1 MNCYL
6 QLAIFSAC
14 LGLFQ
19 LGYDGSGLNQV
30 ESKIE
35 KFLYE
40 TFKERYGIQLTTEST
55 STYFSFAV
63 AIFEVGGMVGASF
76 ASYVAENFGR
86 KRGLLYTQC
95 FSILGGISQGTC
107 RYASSYEML
116 LIGMHTDLSTVCDNS
131 FPVDMVFIFVILC
144 YTFG

>member
-19 LGYDGSGLNQV
+19 LGYNGSGLNQV

-63 AIFEVGGMVGASF
+63 AIFEFGGMVCRLSRFRALVLEQIPFKSFCRHFF
-76 ASYVAENFGR
+76 ASYEMYD
-86 KRGLLYTQC
+86 GL
-95 FSILGGISQGTC
+95 
-107 RYASSYEML
+107 
-116 LIGMHTDLSTVCDNS
+116 
-131 FPVDMVFIFVILC
+131 
-144 YTFG
+144 